1 MTLPSE
7 FTFREPENLV
17 RDLSEM
23 YRILRESIEGYTKEF
38 EGYVYGGT
46 SAGAGTYTTNDCYY
60 VRRGVFIDLYYHLAW
75 SAHTGTGD
83 LQIQL
88 PFFEKGFVSPV
99 SISPIRTYNLTW
111 PTGTSY
117 VIVKGQPNQDY
128 ALIEGCRT
136 NATVQTVQMDGTATI
151 SFHHRYIGQVEK

>member
-23 YRILRESIEGYTKEF
+23 YRILRESIEGYTEEF
-38 EGYVYGGT
+38 EGVIFGS
-46 SAGAGTYTTNDCYY
+46 SADGVGTYTSNDCYY
-60 VRRGVFIDLYYHLAW
+60 VRRGVVVDLFCHMEW

-83 LQIQL
+83 LRVKL
-88 PFFEKGFVSPV
+88 PFFEKGFVSPTSV
-99 SISPIRTYNLTW
+99 SAIRTYNLTW
-111 PTGTSY
+111 PAGSTH
-117 VIVKGQPNQDY
+117 VILKGQPDQDY
-128 ALIEGCRT
+128 ALIEGCRD
-136 NATVQTVQMDGTATI
+136 AGTVQTVQMDGAAAI